1 MQTPNPRVSTP
12 YDRTDRMCAIA
23 ANAARDLEI
32 HPEAIV
38 SISIYPGTFVPTDRA
53 PVCLHV
59 DASAFDR
66 LEESFADD
74 PDDTLT
80 GPSIDG
86 NRVSAIYTLDG
97 VAVEILTIYD
107 EIPEWVLRAGPDDL
121 IAELSESVLAGLAER
136 GPGRIV
142 RVAGGYRWVGVE
154 SGR

>member
-23 ANAARDLEI
+23 TNAARDLEI
-32 HPEAIV
+32 RPEAIV
-38 SISIYPGTFVPTDRA
+38 SISIYPGTFVPTRA

-66 LEESFADD
+66 LEEFFADD
-74 PDDTLT
+74 PDYTLT

-86 NRVSAIYTLDG
+86 NRVSAIYTLEV
-97 VAVEILTIYD
+97 VAVEILAIYD

-121 IAELSESVLAGLAER
+121 IAELPESVLAGLAER
-136 GPGRIV
+136 GPGRFV